1 MPSVKGIYSMPFS
14 LYPEDWNV
22 PDSYA
27 NASKLDS
34 MRLQVGLPKD
44 HASPVD
50 LRVFCHTFNVLVEQ
64 KGMKARFFV

>member
-1 MPSVKGIYSMPFS
+1 MPFS

-34 MRLQVGLPKD
+34 MRLQIGLPQD
-44 HASPVD
+44 VVSEQAQNGGVD
-50 LRVFCHTFNVLVEQ
+50 LLVFAHQFNVLVEQ